1 MVWGLAWML
10 VQVWLLRSRNARKLS
25 MTAAEKEEQDRL
37 GITGDAHHSFMYK
50 W

>member
-10 VQVWLLRSRNARKLS
+10 VQVWLLRSRNGKKLAMS
-25 MTAAEKEEQDRL
+25 SAEKEEEEL
-37 GITGDAHHSFMYK
+37 SGVTGDRSHSFMYK